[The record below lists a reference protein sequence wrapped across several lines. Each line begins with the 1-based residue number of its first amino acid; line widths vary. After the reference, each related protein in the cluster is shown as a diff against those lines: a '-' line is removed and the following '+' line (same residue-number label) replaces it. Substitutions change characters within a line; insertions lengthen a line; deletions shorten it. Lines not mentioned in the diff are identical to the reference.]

1 MNENILPRLSW
12 SLDLPKNEKGYRG
25 CRDVTTTHLLHHNP
39 LVYWI
44 HKTDAHGTGI
54 LRFRSQT
61 TGCRS
66 DVCRFSGITRVSRSS
81 RTALHDFS
89 HETLSRS
96 YTNTI
101 YLERILVPLF
111 FFLFNISTKLFVIK
125 VQLERMIF
133 ITSITYFV
141 TQYIVPFKD
150 TCFFNPLPYK
160 LITIIAKRYKRI
172 TNKNCKNRS

>member
-1 MNENILPRLSW
+1 MNEDILPRLSW

-141 TQYIVPFKD
+141 TRYIVPFRRYL
-150 TCFFNPLPYK
+150 FFQPSSIQIN
-160 LITIIAKRYKRI
+160 
-172 TNKNCKNRS
+172 NNNCKTL